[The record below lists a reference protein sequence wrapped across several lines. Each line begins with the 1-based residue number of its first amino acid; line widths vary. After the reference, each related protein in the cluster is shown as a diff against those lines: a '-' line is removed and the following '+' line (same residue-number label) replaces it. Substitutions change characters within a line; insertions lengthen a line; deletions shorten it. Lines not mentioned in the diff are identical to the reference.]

1 MRAHTKENDGGKEN
15 TTQMHLGKP
24 RKLTEDK

>member
-1 MRAHTKENDGGKEN
+1 MRAHAKENDGGKEN
-15 TTQMHLGKP
+15 TTHMHLGKP